1 MSNFFNLAF
10 LASRSSLLRSFCAGL
25 TAGLDMVLRA
35 RCIVTGAGAGT
46 GDEEGPFLVS
56 DAPDVA
62 PALGSVLSAPELWAH
77 PDAEGLATFPPVAE
91 PEGDQLVL
99 WGELSC
105 ACLVRINPL
114 LPVTEPCGGS
124 ESNMPFSSGKVLL
137 PVVEP

>member
-1 MSNFFNLAF
+1 
-10 LASRSSLLRSFCAGL
+10 
-25 TAGLDMVLRA
+25 MVLRA

-46 GDEEGPFLVS
+46 GDKDGPFLVS
-56 DAPDVA
+56 DVPCPDVA

-77 PDAEGLATFPPVAE
+77 PDAEGLAMFPPVTE

-99 WGELSC
+99 WGEEPLSC
-105 ACLVRINPL
+105 CCFVRINPL

-124 ESNMPFSSGKVLL
+124 ESNMPFSSSKVLL